1 MFSRG
6 RGELA
11 YFKPFTGRLQVTM
24 FQGESLSFR
33 FTIGPV
39 VLPISQVFFSVF
51 LPFQLKVSALPE
63 LFELFIRT

>member
-1 MFSRG
+1 
-6 RGELA
+6 
-11 YFKPFTGRLQVTM
+11 M